1 MGFQVYSFL
10 LAGSRGA
17 APGKMRVLGLTAGNF
32 PAQKQWVPC
41 MINQLSL
48 SFLLVACGG
57 ILGRVPGISAGL
69 WYNDMQHAVA
79 GVRVV
84 AANPRI
90 SSSCGIN

>member
-1 MGFQVYSFL
+1 MSLFLFVGGVEGRSPRENAGFGAYCGDFL
-10 LAGSRGA
+10 
-17 APGKMRVLGLTAGNF
+17 
-32 PAQKQWVPC
+32 AQKQWVPC

-48 SFLLVACGG
+48 RFLLVACGG

-79 GVRVV
+79 RVRVV